1 MSIGEGEFYALMGPN
16 GSGKSTLV
24 SIIAS
29 IILPTSGEVK
39 VYELDALR
47 EGERTRRLIGY
58 LPEKSFSSPS
68 LSGQENLRY
77 FAQLWGLSR
86 GEARKL
92 TYELLEK
99 VGLAGEEKRSCQN
112 ILRE

>member
-47 EGERTRRLIGY
+47 EGEGLEGSLAIFPKRA
-58 LPEKSFSSPS
+58 SP
-68 LSGQENLRY
+68 
-77 FAQLWGLSR
+77 
-86 GEARKL
+86 
-92 TYELLEK
+92 LL
-99 VGLAGEEKRSCQN
+99 L
-112 ILRE
+112 